1 MVFGLRS
8 TTVAHL
14 AAALAI
20 ASLAFSPAALAQSEK
35 DANSELLQLTGDL
48 SQQCSQAI
56 SQLYEDPD
64 FMPILKN
71 TSSILV
77 RYIGD
82 RQADCIAPA
91 MNCASPLSWKQWCCG
106 FDLLDFWTKDN
117 ADVLETMDNA
127 GRRVGPG
134 EVQFLSQSITLH
146 WQNPPGYTTMSL
158 SFAQPWYAP
167 EPCRNTADALA
178 IGQAAS
184 SACASGAWCDVP
196 YADTK
201 LCTLS
206 F

>member
-106 FDLLDFWTKDN
+106 LDLLDFWTKDN

-134 EVQFLSQSITLH
+134 EVQFLS
-146 WQNPPGYTTMSL
+146 
-158 SFAQPWYAP
+158 
-167 EPCRNTADALA
+167 
-178 IGQAAS
+178 
-184 SACASGAWCDVP
+184 
-196 YADTK
+196 
-201 LCTLS
+201 
-206 F
+206 